1 MVRRFGSFLVLSAL
15 SVALLL
21 CRDGRAEEPGFV
33 EVSRDQALV
42 TFLGGGQGKAAQGD
56 RFQVAGTQGSYYL
69 VLVGDKKALI
79 AINDVSVAKSPSAP
93 PTGFVVTTARA
104 SIVMRVGFKRTPSE
118 TPQGTVFEVLG
129 RPSLGNT
136 LYVLMKDGHTGEIA
150 ASLVRNA
157 RPNEVPPLPQLEREI
172 PLPRLGCE
180 ISLDKDRTVIVEYVY
195 PRSFGERIGLTRFM
209 KILEV
214 NGTPIHSAADYD
226 KASRLLGGRLRLLV
240 QQRGLDYP
248 EMIQYGF

>member
-1 MVRRFGSFLVLSAL
+1 MPTGEPEPAL
-15 SVALLL
+15 S
-21 CRDGRAEEPGFV
+21 R
-33 EVSRDQALV
+33 
-42 TFLGGGQGKAAQGD
+42 
-56 RFQVAGTQGSYYL
+56 
-69 VLVGDKKALI
+69 
-79 AINDVSVAKSPSAP
+79 
-93 PTGFVVTTARA
+93 ARA
-104 SIVMRVGFKRTPSE
+104 
-118 TPQGTVFEVLG
+118 
-129 RPSLGNT
+129 GNQPARSCEAMT
-136 LYVLMKDGHTGEIA
+136 STAEDEYSDQNNPLAELPA
-150 ASLVRNA
+150 LASLRNA

-195 PRSFGERIGLTRFM
+195 PGSFGERIGLTRFM